1 MTTII
6 TSFFIANNCWVT
18 SDPLFHELKYQS
30 NVFLLSQTLV
40 PSTLPITTQ
49 QRTTVRPTTQQQT
62 TAAPTTQQ
70 QTTAAPTTQ
79 QQTTVRLTTQQQTT
93 ARQTTQQQTT
103 AGSTTTGLPGKTRE
117 VYTSF
122 IKLAPVQ

>member
-1 MTTII
+1 M
-6 TSFFIANNCWVT
+6 
-18 SDPLFHELKYQS
+18 
-30 NVFLLSQTLV
+30 

-49 QRTTVRPTTQQQT
+49 QRTTVRLTTQQPT

-70 QTTAAPTTQ
+70 QITAVP
-79 QQTTVRLTTQQQTT
+79 TTQQQTT

-103 AGSTTTGLPGKTRE
+103 AGPTTTGLPGKTRE

-122 IKLAPVQ
+122 IKLAPVHKRPMTYHYENTCHLHMWKYPYAMAT